1 MYLYTKKQRH
11 LKCLIQQGNAF
22 LLMRLTVFIYSGKEF
37 AMSRDVTT
45 AAMGNPFPMDFPKVR
60 ISGTTPYP

>member
-1 MYLYTKKQRH
+1 
-11 LKCLIQQGNAF
+11 
-22 LLMRLTVFIYSGKEF
+22 MRLTVFIYSGKEF